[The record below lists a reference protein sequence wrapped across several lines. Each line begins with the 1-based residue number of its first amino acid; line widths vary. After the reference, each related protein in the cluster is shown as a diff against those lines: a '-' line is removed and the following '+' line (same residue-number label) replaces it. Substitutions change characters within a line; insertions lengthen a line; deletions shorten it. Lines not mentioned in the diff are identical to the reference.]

1 MALELALNKTGKI
14 ILLKIHIPAHIQD
27 VQLEYVYPVCPTHLV
42 AMGTNY
48 IFLDL
53 PLRLNSHSLALT

>member
-14 ILLKIHIPAHIQD
+14 ILLKIHVSAHIQD

-48 IFLDL
+48 ILDL
-53 PLRLNSHSLALT
+53 PLRLISHSLALT